1 MQRPQMAARALQ
13 RLQNEQHNMSLI
25 TKFAS
30 VGSATMASRVLGFVR
45 EALVAAV
52 LGVGQVAD
60 AFYAAFL
67 FPNLFRRIF
76 AEGAFN
82 TAFVPLFAK
91 ELEGGGLEAAR
102 KFAEDVLSVL
112 LTLLIALSALA
123 IIFMPFLVG
132 SVIAPGFSDTPEKFD
147 LTVLMTRIMFPYLLC
162 MSLVAMLSGVLNS
175 MRRFFFAALVPTLLN
190 VILVGILLVALATG
204 AAARETGLL
213 LAWGVLASGVLQLV
227 LLIAGVRRQGLS
239 LRLKPPALS
248 PGVKRLLILMGPA
261 VLTGGIMQINLL
273 VGRIIA
279 SAQDGAISLL
289 NFADRINQ
297 LPLGVIGTA
306 VGVVLL
312 PELARSLRAGDTGDA
327 LHLQNRSLEFAL
339 ALTLPAAVGL
349 MVLPGPIVNVLYE
362 RGEFTGADTIMT
374 AAALAAFASGLPAYV
389 LIKVF
394 QPGFFAREDM
404 RTPMWFAL
412 ATVVVN
418 IGASLALFPYYG
430 HVAIAA
436 ASSLAAWV
444 NFVLLAG
451 TLWRRG
457 DFRPSGGTMRRV
469 ALLSVASAA
478 MGALVWISADAIA
491 PYVGHALVGVRVLA
505 VTAVILCAAAAYFV
519 IAIGT
524 GAIDRREL
532 TGLLRRR
539 RKTT

>member
-1 MQRPQMAARALQ
+1 VSRKP
-13 RLQNEQHNMSLI
+13 QNERAPVSLV

-52 LGVGQVAD
+52 LGVGHVAD

-102 KFAEDVLSVL
+102 KFGEDVLAVL
-112 LTLLIALSALA
+112 ITILLAFSALA
-123 IIFMPFLVG
+123 ILFMPYLVAT
-132 SVIAPGFSDTPEKFD
+132 VIAPGFSDTPEKFD
-147 LTVLMTRIMFPYLLC
+147 LTVLMTRIMFPYLFC

-190 VILVGILLVALATG
+190 VVLVGILT
-204 AAARETGLL
+204 AAAAAEIEPRVTGLM
-213 LAWGVLASGVLQLV
+213 LAWGVFASGILQLV
-227 LLIAGVRRQGLS
+227 LLIFGVRREGLA
-239 LRLKPPALS
+239 LRLRLPALS
-248 PGVKRLLILMGPA
+248 PGVKRLLVLMGPA
-261 VLTGGIMQINLL
+261 VLTGGIIQINLL

-297 LPLGVIGTA
+297 LPLGVIGAA

-312 PELARSLRAGDTGDA
+312 PELARSLRAGNADEVQ
-327 LHLQNRSLEFAL
+327 HLQNRSLEFAL
-339 ALTLPAAVGL
+339 ALTLPAAIGL
-349 MVLPGPIVNVLYE
+349 MVLPGPIVNILYE
-362 RGEFTGADTIMT
+362 RGEFTALDTTMT
-374 AAALAAFASGLPAYV
+374 AAALAAFAAGLPAYV

-404 RTPMWFAL
+404 KTPMWFAVL
-412 ATVVVN
+412 TVVVN
-418 IGASLALFPYYG
+418 VAVSLAAFPYYG

-444 NFVLLAG
+444 NFLLLAG
-451 TLWRRG
+451 TLWRRD
-457 DFRPSGGTMRRV
+457 DFRPSAATLRRV
-469 ALLSVASAA
+469 ALLLFASIVMGGLVWILGDLLASWVASAQ
-478 MGALVWISADAIA
+478 
-491 PYVGHALVGVRVLA
+491 VGIRVLGVAAIIIAGAA
-505 VTAVILCAAAAYFV
+505 VYFA

-524 GAIDRREL
+524 GAIDRREFR
-532 TGLLRRR
+532 GLMRRR
-539 RKTT
+539 RGS